1 MYLYFNYISLIERI
15 HCQNI
20 EKYVKRFFNKLVNN
34 LIHKIKESLVMS
46 KFKHLNKG
54 REKF

>member
-1 MYLYFNYISLIERI
+1 MYHYFNYIFLIARI

-20 EKYVKRFFNKLVNN
+20 EKYVKRFFNKPVNN